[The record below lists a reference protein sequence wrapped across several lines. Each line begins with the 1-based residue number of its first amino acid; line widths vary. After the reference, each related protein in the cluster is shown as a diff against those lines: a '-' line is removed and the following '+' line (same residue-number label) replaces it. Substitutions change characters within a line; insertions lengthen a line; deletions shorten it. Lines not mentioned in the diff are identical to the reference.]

1 MEYSLDPI
9 VVTKELILSKIPEER
24 IMEHYLG
31 VKVQKGL
38 FKSPMRNDKRPTCS
52 FYRNKSGRLIMKDFS
67 GAFSGD
73 CFNVVQEKFG
83 VSYYMSLQII
93 ANDFGII
100 HRPSMKVNK
109 AKLEYTGSVLEK
121 SEQARIQV
129 EIRE

>member
-1 MEYSLDPI
+1 
-9 VVTKELILSKIPEER
+9 
-24 IMEHYLG
+24 
-31 VKVQKGL
+31 
-38 FKSPMRNDKRPTCS
+38 
-52 FYRNKSGRLIMKDFS
+52 MKDFS

-100 HRPSMKVNK
+100 HRPTMKVNK
-109 AKLEYTGSVLEK
+109 PKLEYTGSVLEK

-129 EIRE
+129 EVRE